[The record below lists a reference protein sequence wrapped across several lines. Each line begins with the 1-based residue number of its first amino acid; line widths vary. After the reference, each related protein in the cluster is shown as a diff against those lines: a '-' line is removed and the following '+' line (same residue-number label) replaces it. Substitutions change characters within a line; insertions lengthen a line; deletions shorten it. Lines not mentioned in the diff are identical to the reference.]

1 MFAFLGVFVAAAY
14 HVVSASASILAP
26 LLGGLAAAAAIV
38 LVTVAVR
45 LILMPLSYRAMRGMD
60 AQARVAPQVQALQ
73 RKHAGHPDRL
83 QRELTAL
90 YQAEGTSMFAG
101 CLPLLAQWPVL
112 SVMTLL
118 FRSPKVGGTANS
130 LLTHDLF
137 GASLGS
143 HWLGGAGP
151 LSAQGAVFAGL
162 FLLLAGVGWLSAR
175 MAPRLSTPGLAG
187 AAAAA
192 APGRPA
198 QAPGRA
204 STSADQASRISA
216 GLARFAPFATV
227 ILAAFLPL
235 AAGLYLLTTTA
246 WTLGERNLLRRAVG
260 DGRAAAEPTPG
271 AETRGG
277 RRRPA
282 PATGRPPGTPD
293 RGRERNA
300 EKALARGG
308 PHRLLLPWVNVPLVR
323 ADRGDHPGP
332 GHVLAAR
339 CP

>member
-1 MFAFLGVFVAAAY
+1 MLSFLGVCVAAAY
-14 HVVSASASILAP
+14 HVVSAFASILAP
-26 LLGGLAAAAAIV
+26 LLGSPAAAAAIV

-73 RKHAGHPDRL
+73 RTHAGHPDRL

-112 SVMTLL
+112 SVLTLL
-118 FRSPKVGGTANS
+118 FRSAKVSGTANS

-175 MAPRLSTPGLAG
+175 MAPRLGTPGLAG
-187 AAAAA
+187 AAAT
-192 APGRPA
+192 PGRPG
-198 QAPGRA
+198 QAAGRD

-216 GLARFAPFATV
+216 GLARFIPYATV

-246 WTLGERNLLRRAVG
+246 WTLGERTLLRRAQAT
-260 DGRAAAEPTPG
+260 RRTPQ
-271 AETRGG
+271 ADTGG
-277 RRRPA
+277 RPA
-282 PATGRPPGTPD
+282 LRHSQTGAGSVMQRK
-293 RGRERNA
+293 R
-300 EKALARGG
+300 
-308 PHRLLLPWVNVPLVR
+308 
-323 ADRGDHPGP
+323 
-332 GHVLAAR
+332 
-339 CP
+339 